1 MSRAAMR
8 EDKSHLLDDKD
19 RALINAYQGGF
30 PLSERPYAE
39 VGEKLGLSEEDVI
52 ARIGRMLD
60 EKILTRFG
68 PLYNAERLGGGLT
81 LAAMKLPEEKFDEIA
96 EQVNAFPEVAH
107 NYAREHELNMWF
119 VLATETPDG
128 IAETCK
134 RIEEATG
141 YKVYNMPKEEE
152 FFVELMFEA

>member
-1 MSRAAMR
+1 MSRSALR

-30 PLSERPYAE
+30 PISERPYAE
-39 VGEKLGLSEEDVI
+39 VGKKLGLSEGEVI
-52 ARIGRMLD
+52 ERIGKMLD
-60 EKILTRFG
+60 ENILSRFG

-81 LAAMKLPEEKFDEIA
+81 LAAMKIPEEEFDVVV

-119 VLATETPDG
+119 VLATETPEG
-128 IAETCK
+128 IIETCK
-134 RIEEATG
+134 AIEEKTG
-141 YKVYNMPKEEE
+141 YPVYNMPKEEE
-152 FFVELMFEA
+152 FFVELKFEA

>member
-30 PLSERPYAE
+30 PLSERPYAD
-39 VGEKLGLSEEDVI
+39 VGEKLGLSEEEVI
-52 ARIGRMLD
+52 ARIGKMLD

-81 LAAMKLPEEKFDEIA
+81 LAAMKIPEAEFDSVVD
-96 EQVNAFPEVAH
+96 QVNEFPEVAH

-119 VLATETPDG
+119 VLATETPEG
-128 IAETCK
+128 IEETCK
-134 RIEEATG
+134 RIEEKTG
-141 YKVYNMPKEEE
+141 YPVYNMPKEKE
-152 FFVELMFEA
+152 FFVELKFEA